1 MYLGAEKIYLAK
13 NRKFKK
19 RGCNSYG
26 AMLIYNSV
34 INEAVMTIWLHGQAV
49 KTLASHA
56 GIRGSIPLGV
66 TFRISGKSLNYKGFS
81 LFLFSG
87 KRIIFVLR
95 SLTFTEG
102 SALDVVDPFVLP

>member
-66 TFRISGKSLNYKGFS
+66 
-81 LFLFSG
+81 
-87 KRIIFVLR
+87 IF
-95 SLTFTEG
+95 
-102 SALDVVDPFVLP
+102 